1 MSEKILVVGN
11 IKSELGNL
19 VNKILTSKTG
29 EAAQTH
35 LKDCLALNLIQAK
48 SLVHALLCLSVIL
61 RAADDVDNLVDVIN
75 CGQKAFQNVDTLL
88 CLVQVKLSTT
98 AYNINLVI
106 NVVTKN
112 LAKRKGTRN
121 TVNQGQV
128 NDAKVGLK
136 LSLLVQVIQN
146 NLWNSITLKIQ
157 DDAHT
162 LTVGLVAHVRDAF
175 NFLLVDCLSN
185 LLLKKTFVN
194 LVRNLGNNKAL
205 ATALDLFNVN
215 LRADGNR
222 TATSLVGVL
231 DSLSAHDDAACWK
244 IRTR

>member
-1 MSEKILVVGN
+1 M
-11 IKSELGNL
+11 
-19 VNKILTSKTG
+19 
-29 EAAQTH
+29 
-35 LKDCLALNLIQAK
+35 DNLI
-48 SLVHALLCLSVIL
+48 
-61 RAADDVDNLVDVIN
+61 DVIN

-112 LAKRKGTRN
+112 LTKRKGTRN

-146 NLWNSITLKIQ
+146 NLWNSITLEIQ

-162 LTVGLVAHVRDAF
+162 LT
-175 NFLLVDCLSN
+175 
-185 LLLKKTFVN
+185 
-194 LVRNLGNNKAL
+194 
-205 ATALDLFNVN
+205 
-215 LRADGNR
+215 
-222 TATSLVGVL
+222 
-231 DSLSAHDDAACWK
+231 
-244 IRTR
+244 I